1 MEKLIDL
8 LFQAHHLKRIERT
21 GYAFLGP
28 GRESVAEH
36 SFSATFV
43 GWILSR
49 LEPRVNTL
57 RLITMCLTHDLA
69 EARTG
74 DLNYVQKK
82 YTECHEARALD
93 DSVNGLPFGN
103 ELIELQTEFNQCR
116 TLEARLAH
124 DADQLSF
131 MLELKALAD
140 MGYTPPKRWFTSVS
154 KRLKTDTGR
163 MLAKEIGKTA
173 WDRWWRKLFD

>member
-1 MEKLIDL
+1 MKKLIDL
-8 LFQAHHLKRIERT
+8 LFQAHHLKRIQRT

-36 SFSATFV
+36 TFSATFV
-43 GWILSR
+43 GWVLSR
-49 LEPRVNTL
+49 LEPQVNTL

-82 YTECHEARALD
+82 YATCHEQQA
-93 DSVNGLPFGN
+93 VNDTAEGLPFAD
-103 ELIELQTEFNQCR
+103 ELTGLVSEFNQCK
-116 TLEARLAH
+116 TLEAQLAY
-124 DADQLSF
+124 DADQISF

-140 MGYTPPKRWFTSVS
+140 MGYTPPVRWFESVS
-154 KRLKTDTGR
+154 ARLMTDTGR
-163 MLAKEIGKTA
+163 KLSKEIEKTP